1 VPSLTMKQASFE
13 SSGKRPHPKAVVS
26 VMPVVSAKAS
36 ARITAI
42 FFMTAPLFC
51 LCADCQNRARTSVI
65 AITFWSFLVLR
76 LRQASEGKRGYEASL
91 RQR

>member
-1 VPSLTMKQASFE
+1 MKQAAFE

-42 FFMTAPLFC
+42 FFMAIPSLI
-51 LCADCQNRARTSVI
+51 DVDI
-65 AITFWSFLVLR
+65 A
-76 LRQASEGKRGYEASL
+76 
-91 RQR
+91 